1 MSLLFSILS
10 HLNLSSLK
18 NPFQVK
24 AANGG
29 GLQGINEEQQPACN
43 GDQAQNWFGNSSGT
57 LDALF
62 HPPKSSGAHA
72 AVNNNPNI
80 LGMDQPFDFTS

>member
-1 MSLLFSILS
+1 M
-10 HLNLSSLK
+10 
-18 NPFQVK
+18 
-24 AANGG
+24 
-29 GLQGINEEQQPACN
+29 QGINEEQQPACN

-62 HPPKSSGAHA
+62 HPPKSSGVHA

-80 LGMDQPFDFTS
+80 LGMDQPLDFRSLVNINIGFLVSQGLLLITAHFKSHAVE